1 LLFGLQFMSII
12 MPTHSVMHRI
22 NDVLITLM
30 HVHGTLIH
38 VHGTLIHVHG
48 LVKEEVHV
56 DDTMSHRIGD
66 TNLSDTTDF

>member
-1 LLFGLQFMSII
+1 

-30 HVHGTLIH
+30 H